1 MNQAVNINSQRQSVQ
16 WVGRA
21 ACPESF
27 RGACAAGYDSAATRP
42 YRLEYVPIIIGKWY
56 NMSNRCIGLLLG
68 RFNSSTARSR
78 HRLCRVLA
86 ETEFIGVHDST
97 RKVP

>member
-1 MNQAVNINSQRQSVQ
+1 MNQAVNTNSQRQSVQ
-16 WVGRA
+16 WVGRRCRLA
-21 ACPESF
+21 IYRS
-27 RGACAAGYDSAATRP
+27 CAAGYDSRAATRP

-56 NMSNRCIGLLLG
+56 NMSNHCIGLLLG

>member
-1 MNQAVNINSQRQSVQ
+1 MNQAVNTNSQRQSVQ
-16 WVGRA
+16 WVGRR
-21 ACPESF
+21 C
-27 RGACAAGYDSAATRP
+27 CAAGYDSRAATRP
-42 YRLEYVPIIIGKWY
+42 YRLEYMPIIIGKWY